1 MYLHK
6 SKDEEAIKNFFL
18 YITKV
23 ENQINIKVKA
33 LQSDG
38 EYGALFGEYGVLFGE
53 FHARHKII
61 YETTTSLLN
70 KKDHLDI
77 NYECNVIA
85 LYVTLELVNEVILL
99 DN

>member
-38 EYGALFGEYGVLFGE
+38 EYGALFGE

-61 YETTTSLLN
+61 YETTTSF
-70 KKDHLDI
+70 
-77 NYECNVIA
+77 
-85 LYVTLELVNEVILL
+85 LEQKRSP
-99 DN
+99 